1 MCIAPLSGLQ
11 RLGKV
16 GGLRE
21 IDSLP
26 VPCRPR
32 DLVSTPCC
40 GSMERRVCDLGW
52 FEDNVLGNRALAKV
66 AVKLDQR

>member
-1 MCIAPLSGLQ
+1 MSGLQ

-16 GGLRE
+16 GDLMEIGSLR
-21 IDSLP
+21 
-26 VPCRPR
+26 VPCRPL

-40 GSMERRVCDLGW
+40 GSMERQGYDLGYS
-52 FEDNVLGNRALAKV
+52 EDNVQDNRALAKV